1 MKITVFGASG
11 GTGSHVIEQALA
23 AGHEVTAFVRT
34 PAKITVQHP
43 NLTLF
48 QGDVMDAA
56 AVEQAVAVEHAE
68 AVEKVI
74 AGRDAVISFLG
85 PSRSPLPGMMESA
98 AKNILEGMR
107 KAGIMRLIWT
117 SGAGVGAPQDHPKF
131 MDRLMKR
138 LLTLMAGE
146 VLRDSAAGVNLIRSS
161 ELDWTI
167 ARFPRLL
174 DGQSRGEYR
183 VGYLGKDSGMVLAR
197 ADAADFVL
205 KELTE
210 GKYIRQAPVISY

>member
-48 QGDVMDAA
+48 QGDVIDAA
-56 AVEQAVAVEHAE
+56 SVEDAIIGQ
-68 AVEKVI
+68 
-74 AGRDAVISFLG
+74 DAVISALG
-85 PSRSPLPGMMESA
+85 PSRPPLPGMMESA
-98 AKNILEGMR
+98 ARNILEAMR
-107 KAGIMRLIWT
+107 QAGVRRLIWT
-117 SGAGVGAPQDHPKF
+117 SGAGVGDPQDRPGF
-131 MDRLMKR
+131 MDSLMKR

-146 VLRDSAAGVNLIRSS
+146 VMRDSAAGVNLIRSS
-161 ELDWTI
+161 EMDWTI

-174 DGQSRGEYR
+174 DGSRKGMYR

-210 GKYIRQAPVISY
+210 GKYIRQAPVVSY